1 MSRVCERVWMSWRPL
16 TSPLPAFTCAQS
28 AWGGVIYGRNSAEL
42 KKNGCQTK
50 YACLRS
56 SGVTAAL
63 RTLSP
68 GLGPPPRLETEWIVL
83 QSREEETLEDL
94 PPNEEEAEVLG
105 GSGVLQGPMMVLMTT
120 RKIIY

>member
-1 MSRVCERVWMSWRPL
+1 M
-16 TSPLPAFTCAQS
+16 
-28 AWGGVIYGRNSAEL
+28 GGFIYGRNSAEL

-68 GLGPPPRLETEWIVL
+68 GLGPPPRLETEWTVL

-120 RKIIY
+120 RKNYLLTNRATKRVPWETFYLPAASEH